1 MKRLHIFRAGTHTDQ
16 SGNKVTLTEAD
27 IAASA
32 AAYDPAKHEA
42 PLVVGHPRT
51 DDPAYGWVASA
62 FADGKDLHADPAQV
76 DPAFAEMVN
85 DGRFKKISSSFYAPD
100 ALANPVPGVW
110 YLKHVGFLGAQP
122 PAVKGLRAVAFAD
135 GTDGVVEF
143 ADWAGTTNASMW
155 RRLREWLI
163 GKEGLEVADQ
173 IAPAYDIEYLRDQA
187 QAPEPAVSLAG
198 TTWRSDATPSASP
211 AFAESPQ
218 ESTVTKEEADRLRAE
233 NLRLQQEAAE
243 RRRTEQHDANVAFA
257 EQHIGNFKP
266 VHKDT
271 VVAFLD
277 FAEAPGADGQTVCF
291 GEGDGRKPLA
301 EAFRAFLADCAP
313 VVNFGEQA
321 GKGRAAPSTETNPL
335 KADAE
340 RRAAAK

>member
-1 MKRLHIFRAGTHTDQ
+1 MKRLHIFRAGTHSDQ
-16 SGNKVTLTEAD
+16 AGNKVTLTEAD

-62 FADGKDLHADPAQV
+62 FAEGKDLHADPAQV
-76 DPAFAEMVN
+76 DPAFAEMVSG
-85 DGRFKKISSSFYAPD
+85 GRFKKISSSFYAPD
-100 ALANPVPGVW
+100 APANPVPGVW

-135 GTDGVVEF
+135 GADGVVEF
-143 ADWAGTTNASMW
+143 ADWAATSNSGLW
-155 RRLREWLI
+155 RRLRDWFI
-163 GKEGLEVADQ
+163 SAQGMEVADQ
-173 IAPAYDIEYLRDQA
+173 VLPDYEINYLRDQA
-187 QAPEPAVSLAG
+187 QQADAAP
-198 TTWRSDATPSASP
+198 SP

-218 ESTVTKEEADRLRAE
+218 ESPVTKEEADRLRAE
-233 NLRLQQEAAE
+233 NLRLQQEATARQRNE
-243 RRRTEQHDANVAFA
+243 RHAANVAFA
-257 EQHIGNFKP
+257 EQHTGKFKP
-266 VHKDT
+266 VHKDA

-277 FAEAPGADGQTVCF
+277 FAESPGTDGQTVSF

-321 GKGRAAPSTETNPL
+321 RKDRAAPSTETNPL

>member
-16 SGNKVTLTEAD
+16 AGNKVTLTEAD

-62 FADGKDLHADPAQV
+62 FAEGKDLHADPSQV
-76 DPAFAEMVN
+76 DPAFAEMVSG
-85 DGRFKKISSSFYAPD
+85 GRFKKISSCFYAPD
-100 ALANPVPGVW
+100 APSNPVPGVW

-135 GTDGVVEF
+135 GAAGVVEF
-143 ADWAGTTNASMW
+143 ADWAGTSNAGLW
-155 RRLREWLI
+155 RRFREWLI

-173 IAPAYDIEYLRDQA
+173 VAPVYEIDFLRDQA
-187 QAPEPAVSLAG
+187 QQAPV
-198 TTWRSDATPSASP
+198 SDAIAPSP
-211 AFAESPQ
+211 AFAEPPQ

-233 NLRLQQEAAE
+233 NLRLQQEATARQRNE
-243 RRRTEQHDANVAFA
+243 RHAANVAFA
-257 EQHIGNFKP
+257 EQHTGKFKP
-266 VHKDT
+266 VHKDA

-277 FAEAPGADGQTVCF
+277 FAESPGADGQTVSF

-301 EAFRAFLADCAP
+301 EAFRAFLTDCAP
-313 VVNFGEQA
+313 VVNFSEQA
-321 GKGRAAPSTETNPL
+321 SKGRAAPSTETNPL

>member
-1 MKRLHIFRAGTHTDQ
+1 MKRLHIFAAGTHTDQ
-16 SGNKVTLTEAD
+16 NGNKVTLTEAD
-27 IAASA
+27 VAASA

-62 FADGKDLHADPAQV
+62 FAEGKDLHADPAQV
-76 DPAFAEMVN
+76 DPAFAEMVSG
-85 DGRFKKISSSFYAPD
+85 GRFKKISSSFYAPD
-100 ALANPVPGVW
+100 APANPVPGVW

-135 GTDGVVEF
+135 GADGVVEF
-143 ADWAGTTNASMW
+143 ADWAGTSNASLW
-155 RRLREWLI
+155 RRLRDWFI
-163 GKEGLEVADQ
+163 SAQGMDVADQ
-173 IAPAYDIEYLRDQA
+173 VLPDYEINYLRDQA
-187 QAPEPAVSLAG
+187 QQAPAPEAVA
-198 TTWRSDATPSASP
+198 PFP
-211 AFAESPQ
+211 AFAEPPPQ

-233 NLRLQQEAAE
+233 NLRLQQEAAARQRNE
-243 RRRTEQHDANVAFA
+243 RHAANVAFA
-257 EQHIGNFKP
+257 EQHTGKFKP
-266 VHKDT
+266 VHKDA

-277 FAEAPGADGQTVCF
+277 FAESPDAHGQTVSF

-301 EAFRAFLADCAP
+301 DAFRAFLADCAP
-313 VVNFGEQA
+313 VVNFSEQA
-321 GKGRAAPSTETNPL
+321 RKDRAAPSTETNPL